1 MEITHPI
8 PLYTSFPSHDFPPF
22 LFFLGQNVNN
32 DVLYYS
38 SQFLGGIAMV
48 ERKEIEET
56 FSEELQWISDAS
68 LRGKVVDVWKAAADQ
83 GGWKTLDPV
92 PFTLLFKGSG
102 KLTDHTKRMT
112 HLVKAVMDQRTESLN
127 QNHLIAGA
135 LLHDVGKLLE
145 YEVVNGEVI
154 KSSFG
159 NKFRHPVSGSKI
171 AWIHGLPDEV
181 VHIIYAH
188 SHEGDN
194 LARSP
199 ESVIVHHCDFID
211 FHIRKSLVK

>member
-1 MEITHPI
+1 MIFPF
-8 PLYTSFPSHDFPPF
+8 SFFR
-22 LFFLGQNVNN
+22 QNVNN
-32 DVLYYS
+32 DVWYYS
-38 SQFLGGIAMV
+38 PQFLGGKTMV

-56 FSEELQWISDAS
+56 FSEELQWIADTT
-68 LRGKVVDVWKAAADQ
+68 LREKIVNVWKAAADQ

-92 PFTLLFKGSG
+92 PFTLLFKNSG
-102 KLTDHTKRMT
+102 TLTDHTKRMT
-112 HLVKAVMDQRTESLN
+112 HLVKAVMDQRTESLKKDY
-127 QNHLIAGA
+127 LIAGA

-154 KSSFG
+154 KSSYG
-159 NKFRHPVSGSKI
+159 NKFRHPVSGSKL
-171 AWIHGLPDEV
+171 AWIQGLPDEI

-194 LARSP
+194 LERSP